1 MKTTRSVPFAI
12 AAAAAWALWFVV
24 CAAAAPAAE
33 QLGPGDTV
41 RITVF
46 QSPDLTTEARISE
59 AGTLAFPL
67 LGEIAV
73 ADLAP
78 LEAGQ
83 LIAKRLRDGRF
94 VHDPQVNVTLL
105 ELRSRQVSVLGEVA
119 RPGPYPL
126 EEAQETLTEL
136 LARAGGVT
144 ANGDDNV
151 IVITRRNGGSERLV
165 VDVPAMYRS
174 GDLSK
179 DVELVH
185 GDTIFVPAAPL
196 FYIYG
201 AAQRPGAYRLEPQTS
216 VLRALTL
223 GGGLAPRG
231 TERGLTIHRRMPDGS
246 AKEIEAKLTDLVEPN
261 DIIRVRES
269 VF

>member
-1 MKTTRSVPFAI
+1 MSTTRAVGFAVG
-12 AAAAAWALWFVV
+12 AAACALSFMLR
-24 CAAAAPAAE
+24 AAPATE

-59 AGTLAFPL
+59 RGTLAFPL
-67 LGEIAV
+67 LGEVAV

-83 LIAKRLRDGRF
+83 LIAKRLREGRF
-94 VHDPQVNVTLL
+94 VRDPQVNVTLL

-126 EEAQETLTEL
+126 EEARETLTGV

-151 IVITRRNGGSERLV
+151 IVITRRNGTAARVV

-174 GDLSK
+174 GDLSA
-179 DVELVH
+179 DVELAD

-196 FYIYG
+196 FYVYG

-246 AKEIEAKLTDLVEPN
+246 EKEIAAKLTDLLEPN
-261 DIIRVRES
+261 DILRVRES

>member
-1 MKTTRSVPFAI
+1 MDTRRLVPFAI
-12 AAAAAWALWFVV
+12 GAAAVCALSFEL
-24 CAAAAPAAE
+24 CAAAASVAE
-33 QLGPGDTV
+33 QVGPGDLV

-46 QSPDLTTEARISE
+46 QSPELATEARISE
-59 AGTLAFPL
+59 NGTLTFPL
-67 LGEIAV
+67 LGEVAI

-83 LIAKRLRDGRF
+83 LIAKRLRDGGFAR
-94 VHDPQVNVTLL
+94 DAQVNVTLL

-126 EEAQETLTEL
+126 EQAQQTLTEL
-136 LARAGGVT
+136 LARAGGIT

-151 IVITRRNGGSERLV
+151 IVIMRRNGTTERIV
-165 VDVPAMYRS
+165 VDVPAMYRT
-174 GDLSK
+174 GDLSA
-179 DVELVH
+179 DVELAH

-196 FYIYG
+196 FYVYG

-246 AKEIEAKLTDLVEPN
+246 EKEIAAKLTDLVEPN
-261 DIIRVRES
+261 DIVRVRES

>member
-1 MKTTRSVPFAI
+1 MSRTRLVPFLI
-12 AAAAAWALWFVV
+12 GAAAACALSFGL
-24 CAAAAPAAE
+24 CAETASADE
-33 QLGPGDTV
+33 QLGPGDMV

-59 AGTLAFPL
+59 SGTVAFPL
-67 LGEIAV
+67 LGEVAI

-83 LIAKRLRDGRF
+83 LIAKLLREGRF
-94 VHDPQVNVTLL
+94 VRDPQVNVTLL

-126 EEAQETLTEL
+126 EEAQETLTGV

-151 IVITRRNGGSERLV
+151 IVITRRNGVAERLV

-174 GDLSK
+174 GNLSA
-179 DVELVH
+179 DVQLAH
-185 GDTIFVPAAPL
+185 GDTIYVPTAPL
-196 FYIYG
+196 FYVYG

-231 TERGLTIHRRMPDGS
+231 TERGLTIHRRMPDGTEMQI
-246 AKEIEAKLTDLVEPN
+246 AAKLTDLVEPN
-261 DIIRVRES
+261 DIIRVKES

>member
-1 MKTTRSVPFAI
+1 L
-12 AAAAAWALWFVV
+12 ALCV
-24 CAAAAPAAE
+24 AAAPVAE

-46 QSPDLTTEARISE
+46 QSPELTTEARISE
-59 AGTLAFPL
+59 SGTLAFPL
-67 LGEIAV
+67 LGEVAIAE
-73 ADLAP
+73 LAP

-83 LIAKRLRDGRF
+83 LIANRLRDGRF
-94 VHDPQVNVTLL
+94 VRNPQVNVTLL

-126 EEAQETLTEL
+126 EEAQQTLTEL
-136 LARAGGVT
+136 LALAGGVT

-151 IVITRRNGGSERLV
+151 VVITRRNGSTDRQSI
-165 VDVPAMYRS
+165 DVPAMYRS
-174 GDLSK
+174 GDLSA
-179 DVELVH
+179 DIELRN
-185 GDTIFVPAAPL
+185 GDTIFVPTAPL
-196 FYIYG
+196 FYVYG

-246 AKEIEAKLTDLVEPN
+246 EKQIAAKLTDLVEPN
-261 DIIRVRES
+261 DIIRVKES